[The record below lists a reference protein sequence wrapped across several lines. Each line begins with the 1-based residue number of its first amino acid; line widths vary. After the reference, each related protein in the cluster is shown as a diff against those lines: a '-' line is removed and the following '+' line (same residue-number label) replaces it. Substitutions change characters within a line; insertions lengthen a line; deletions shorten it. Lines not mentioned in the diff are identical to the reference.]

1 MIWFLFEV
9 AQGVISA
16 LLINTLIGYLDLK
29 YKAHL
34 FTNRH
39 AQPLV
44 LGDKKRYKV
53 QLERLEQVK

>member
-9 AQGVISA
+9 AQGVIAA

-53 QLERLEQVK
+53 